1 MEVTLTD
8 GRREAQLSVAN
19 PCSTLDAGDIRHL
32 FDRFW
37 RPDASRERATGGSGI
52 GLSIA
57 RSVAERHGGRISAR
71 KVGGDLEIRVALP
84 RARASEA

>member
-1 MEVTLTD
+1 MLPRVLTSGD
-8 GRREAQLSVAN
+8 LSLDR
-19 PCSTLDAGDIRHL
+19 STYELSCGGDIRHL

-57 RSVAERHGGRISAR
+57 RSVAERHSGRISAR